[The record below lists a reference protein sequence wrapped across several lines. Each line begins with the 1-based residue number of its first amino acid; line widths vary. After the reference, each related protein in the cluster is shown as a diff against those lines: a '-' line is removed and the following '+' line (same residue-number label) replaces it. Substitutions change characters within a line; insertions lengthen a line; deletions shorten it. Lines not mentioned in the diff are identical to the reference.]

1 MKVQGLIET
10 HYKRYIKKG
19 TNEESKMGEV
29 AIMKKNRNLSVTQL
43 FICYLI
49 TLV

>member
-19 TNEESKMGEV
+19 TKEESKMGEI
-29 AIMKKNRNLSVTQL
+29 AIMKKTGTFLSLNCLFVTS
-43 FICYLI
+43 
-49 TLV
+49 V

>member
-29 AIMKKNRNLSVTQL
+29 AIMKKKTGTFLSLNCLFVT
-43 FICYLI
+43 
-49 TLV
+49 

>member
-29 AIMKKNRNLSVTQL
+29 AIMKNLSVTQL